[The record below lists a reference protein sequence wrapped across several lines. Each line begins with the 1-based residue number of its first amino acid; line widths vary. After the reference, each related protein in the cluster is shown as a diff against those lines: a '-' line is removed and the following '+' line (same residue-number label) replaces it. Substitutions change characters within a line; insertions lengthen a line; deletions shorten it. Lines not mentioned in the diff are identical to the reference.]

1 MGKRLHRRQRD
12 QHQVRRRLRRN
23 GSTGDLP
30 RYLHDGGEASSHFQ
44 HQLRTCSGT
53 TGTPLYTDIV
63 VDGVYATGS
72 PSGSYSEFDG
82 FSTSSPLGLTLENVH
97 LDVTTQQGSQDAKV
111 GLYDSNITPSGTG
124 VTTTSVSGS
133 GTVPTCTF

>member
-1 MGKRLHRRQRD
+1 
-12 QHQVRRRLRRN
+12 
-23 GSTGDLP
+23 
-30 RYLHDGGEASSHFQ
+30 
-44 HQLRTCSGT
+44 
-53 TGTPLYTDIV
+53 
-63 VDGVYATGS
+63 
-72 PSGSYSEFDG
+72 
-82 FSTSSPLGLTLENVH
+82 LTLENVH